1 MIISLIGLRLVMIL
15 LVSIIG
21 IVSNFIP
28 KDSSINSDL
37 ASNCSNDTLQG
48 FYSGNQC
55 WSSSMFVVLCFIGV
69 IPWLYDLFPG
79 FYLKEAS
86 HKKMYLH
93 KYPVS
98 I

>member
-55 WSSSMFVVLCFIGV
+55 
-69 IPWLYDLFPG
+69 
-79 FYLKEAS
+79 
-86 HKKMYLH
+86 
-93 KYPVS
+93 
-98 I
+98 